1 MCAKAF
7 DALKEAV
14 IIFLSHSVETLPSWI
29 PEVEPFLKLSQQG
42 VYKVKNVLHGYFE
55 DADLCPD
62 AFPGLRILGLL
73 DLPLLVGALSS
84 KPGFKSDE
92 VGFYDAGSQRH
103 QHGDGAE
110 VLREP
115 WHLD

>member
-1 MCAKAF
+1 M
-7 DALKEAV
+7 E
-14 IIFLSHSVETLPSWI
+14 ILPSWI
-29 PEVEPFLKLSQQG
+29 PEVEPFLKLSQRG
-42 VYKVKNVLHGYFE
+42 VCKVKNVLQHGCFE

-73 DLPLLVGALSS
+73 DLPLLAGTLPS
-84 KPGFKSDE
+84 KPGFKSDG
-92 VGFYDAGSQRH
+92 VGVYDAGSQRH

>member
-1 MCAKAF
+1 M
-7 DALKEAV
+7 
-14 IIFLSHSVETLPSWI
+14 
-29 PEVEPFLKLSQQG
+29 
-42 VYKVKNVLHGYFE
+42 KNVLQRGCFE

-73 DLPLLVGALSS
+73 DLPLLAGALPS

-103 QHGDGAE
+103 QHGDEQKSSGSLGIWIRKA
-110 VLREP
+110 
-115 WHLD
+115 